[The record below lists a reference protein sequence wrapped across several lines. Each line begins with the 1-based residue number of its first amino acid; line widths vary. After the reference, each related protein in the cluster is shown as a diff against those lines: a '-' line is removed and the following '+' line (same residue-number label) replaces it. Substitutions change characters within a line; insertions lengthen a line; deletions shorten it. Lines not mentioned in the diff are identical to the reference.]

1 MIAIKAAD
9 LQTRIGG
16 VTFEYDGRD
25 DVYEIFKVTDKF
37 KTVVEEALPKLIYQ
51 YSEGLV
57 QWVNVSKTEIIK
69 SLKKLK
75 I

>member
-9 LQTRIGG
+9 LQTRTGG

-37 KTVVEEALPKLIYQ
+37 KTVVEEALLKLIYQ